1 MEEKKTSK
9 RPERRNT
16 KKKNAKRK
24 SLITLCVILSVILVL
39 LVGVAIVLEST
50 LGLINRDV
58 DNDAMSEQEYQEF
71 MEGEE
76 YDANAEDVT
85 VDPNDINWDPSTGD
99 LETSDS
105 IINILL
111 IGQDRREGQ
120 GRQRSDA
127 MILCTLNLQT
137 KTLTM
142 TSFMRDMYVQIPGY
156 SDNRINVCYPIGGME
171 LLDECLN
178 KNFGVVVDGN
188 VEVDFGGFMDVIELI
203 GGVDME
209 LTESE
214 AQYLNRYGNWDVSDT
229 AWTWDL
235 KEGMNHLTGE
245 QALAY
250 SRIRDIGNGDFGRT
264 ERQRKVISAV
274 LEECKSMSIAEL
286 NGLLRET
293 LPLLTTDMSNSTIIG
308 YAMQMIPMLTDLQ
321 INTLRIPVDGGYYGA
336 SINNMSVLV
345 PDLNTNRQALSEAMQ
360 K

>member
-1 MEEKKTSK
+1 MDRRENRKKNSK
-9 RPERRNT
+9 KNT
-16 KKKNAKRK
+16 KRSA
-24 SLITLCVILSVILVL
+24 LITLCVVLSLILVV
-39 LVGVAIVLEST
+39 LVGTAIWLDST

-58 DNDAMSEQEYQEF
+58 DNDVMSQ
-71 MEGEE
+71 EE
-76 YDANAEDVT
+76 YEAFMRGEDLDANAEDVT
-85 VDPNDINWDPSTGD
+85 IDPNEINWDPSSGD
-99 LETSDS
+99 LESSDN

-188 VEVDFGGFMDVIELI
+188 VEVDFGGFMDLI
-203 GGVDME
+203 DMLGGVDLE
-209 LTESE
+209 LTEDE
-214 AQYLNRYGNWDVSDT
+214 AAYLNRRGNWDVSDT
-229 AWTWDL
+229 AWTWNL
-235 KEGMNHLTGE
+235 TAGMNHLTGE

-250 SRIRDIGNGDFGRT
+250 SRIRQIGNGDFGRT
-264 ERQRKVISAV
+264 ERQRKVIGA
-274 LEECKSMSIAEL
+274 LLAECKDMSVSEL
-286 NGLLRET
+286 NGLLRNI
-293 LPLLTTDMSNSTIIG
+293 LPMLTTDMSNATIIG
-308 YAMQMIPMLTDLQ
+308 YAMKLFPIMTDL
-321 INTLRIPVDGGYYGA
+321 NVKTERIPAEGTYRNA
-336 SINNMSVLV
+336 SINGMSVLV
-345 PDLNTNRQALSEAMQ
+345 PNLKANREVLSDAMQ